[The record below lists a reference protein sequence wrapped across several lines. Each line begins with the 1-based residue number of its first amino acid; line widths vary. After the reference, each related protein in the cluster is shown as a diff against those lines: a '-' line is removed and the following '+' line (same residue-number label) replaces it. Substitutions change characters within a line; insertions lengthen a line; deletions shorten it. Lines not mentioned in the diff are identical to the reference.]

1 MKRLSSVAGLV
12 ALAAFA
18 MPALASAQVYYYA
31 PNTTSGAFNYGSSQY
46 IPAAAMPYVQMGQ
59 QMQEQYQQQYAP
71 TTYTMPYTTSSYS
84 YPTQYQ
90 SQYQTYPTQYQS
102 QSQSQSQYQYQNS
115 YPTYQQTS
123 YSSPSYGSQYY
134 SSGSNTGMNQ
144 YGEYSSEPQ
153 SVSYPSGTYG
163 AFGTQLCYWSDST
176 TYEPCDKDPQQW
188 IQDPYTGGWY

>member
-1 MKRLSSVAGLV
+1 MKRLSSLAGLV

-59 QMQEQYQQQYAP
+59 QMQQQYQYAP
-71 TTYTMPYTTSSYS
+71 MTYTMPYTSSLYS
-84 YPTQYQ
+84 YPTQYQSQ

-102 QSQSQSQYQYQNS
+102 QSQYQYQNS
-115 YPTYQQTS
+115 YPTYQTS
-123 YSSPSYGSQYY
+123 NSYPNYGSQYSY
-134 SSGSNTGMNQ
+134 GYNTGMNQ

-153 SVSYPSGTYG
+153 SVTYPSGTYG
-163 AFGTQLCYWSDST
+163 AFGQQLCYWSDSS
-176 TYEPCDKDPQQW
+176 TYEPCGKDPQQW